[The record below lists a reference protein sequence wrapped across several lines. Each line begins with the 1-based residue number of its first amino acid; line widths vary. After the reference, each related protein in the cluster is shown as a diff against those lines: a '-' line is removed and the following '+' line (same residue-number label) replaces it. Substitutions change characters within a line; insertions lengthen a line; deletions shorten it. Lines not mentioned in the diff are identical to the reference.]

1 MPEVK
6 AGLEG
11 VAVGA
16 TAISDVDGIAG
27 KLIYRGIDIHE
38 LASKSTFEETAYLI
52 WFGKLPTRAQ
62 LDVLKAQL
70 AKEAPVAPGVID
82 ALKRLPAGVAPMDAL
97 RSAISLLHHYD
108 PDRDDNSIEAA
119 QRKAIRLTA
128 QTATVTAAIERMRR
142 GKEPI
147 SPDPTLG
154 YAANFV
160 WMLNG
165 EKPHETAARSLDIAL
180 ILHADH
186 GFNASTFAARVIT
199 STLTDIHSAITGAVG
214 CLKGPLHG
222 GANEAVMKTL
232 LEVQKKVAAGE
243 IKDIEDWTRKALAD
257 KKLLMGFGHRVY
269 KTEDPRATHLRR
281 MSMEL
286 CAQAGQPWWF
296 EWSSKMEEI
305 VKAEKG
311 LNPNVDFYSA
321 TVYYVLG
328 FPPDMY
334 TCLFAVARMNGWT
347 AHVIEQL
354 SNNRIIRP
362 ESEWIG
368 PNDVPYVPIEERG

>member
-1 MPEVK
+1 MPVVK

-62 LDVLKAQL
+62 LDVLKTQL

-362 ESEWIG
+362 ESDWIG
-368 PNDVPYVPIEERG
+368 PNDVPYVPIEERA

>member
-1 MPEVK
+1 VPEVK

-38 LASKSTFEETAYLI
+38 LASRSTFEETAYLI

-97 RSAISLLHHYD
+97 RSAVSLLHHYD

-147 SPDPTLG
+147 SPDPALS

-232 LEVQKKVAAGE
+232 LDVQKKVAAGE

-281 MSMEL
+281 MSKEL

-362 ESEWIG
+362 ESDWIG
-368 PNDVPYVPIEERG
+368 PDDVPYVPIEQRV

>member
-52 WFGKLPTRAQ
+52 WFGRLPTRAQ

-82 ALKRLPAGVAPMDAL
+82 AIKRLPPGVAPMDAL
-97 RSAISLLHHYD
+97 RSAVSLLHHYD

-281 MSMEL
+281 MSKEL

-362 ESEWIG
+362 ESDWIG
-368 PNDVPYVPIEERG
+368 PNDVPYVPIEERA

>member
-11 VAVGA
+11 IAVGS
-16 TAISDVDGIAG
+16 TAISAVDGIAG
-27 KLIYRGIDIHE
+27 KLIYRGIDIHD

-62 LDVLKAQL
+62 LEDLEAQL
-70 AKEAPVAPGVID
+70 AREAPVAPGVID
-82 ALKRLPAGVAPMDAL
+82 ALRRLPAGVAPMDAL
-97 RSAISLLHHYD
+97 RTAVSLLHHFD
-108 PDRDDNSIEAA
+108 PDGDDNSLPAA

-128 QTATVTAAIERMRR
+128 QTATVTAAIERLRR
-142 GKEPI
+142 GKEPVA
-147 SPDPTLG
+147 PDPSLS
-154 YAANFV
+154 YAANFI
-160 WMLNG
+160 WMLND
-165 EKPHETAARSLDIAL
+165 EKPHATATKSLDIAL

-232 LEVQKKVAAGE
+232 LAVKQQVDAGE
-243 IKDIEDWTRKALAD
+243 ITGIEQWTRQALAD

-281 MSMEL
+281 MSKEL

-334 TCLFAVARMNGWT
+334 TCLFSVARMSGWT

-354 SNNRIIRP
+354 GNNRIIRP

-368 PNDVPYVPIEERG
+368 LNDVPYVPIEERG

>member
-11 VAVGA
+11 IAVGA
-16 TAISDVDGIAG
+16 TAISDVDGLKG

-38 LASKSTFEETAYLI
+38 LAVKSTFEETAYLI

-62 LDVLKAQL
+62 LDGLKAQL

-82 ALKRLPAGVAPMDAL
+82 ALRKLPAGVAPMDAL
-97 RSAISLLHHYD
+97 RTAVSLLHHFD

-119 QRKAIRLTA
+119 QRKAVRLTA
-128 QTATVTAAIERMRR
+128 QTATVTAAIERLRK
-142 GKEPI
+142 GKEPVA
-147 SPDPTLG
+147 PDPALS

-165 EKPHETAARSLDIAL
+165 EKPHETATRSLDIAL

-232 LEVQKKVAAGE
+232 LDVKQQVDAGT
-243 IKDIEDWTRKALAD
+243 IKDIEQWTRQALAD

-281 MSMEL
+281 MSKEL
-286 CAQAGQPWWF
+286 CEQAGQPWWF
-296 EWSSKMEEI
+296 EWSWMMEQI

-334 TCLFAVARMNGWT
+334 TCLFAVARMSGWT

-354 SNNRIIRP
+354 GNNRIIRP

-368 PNDVPYVPIEERG
+368 LNDVPYVPIEERG

>member
-1 MPEVK
+1 VPEVK

-52 WFGKLPTRAQ
+52 WFGKLPTRPQ
-62 LDVLKAQL
+62 LEGLKAQL
-70 AKEAPVAPGVID
+70 AKEAPVDPAVLD
-82 ALKRLPAGVAPMDAL
+82 ELKRLPKDVAPMDAL
-97 RSAISLLHHYD
+97 RTAVSLLHHYD
-108 PDRDDNSIEAA
+108 PDKDDNTIEAA

-128 QTATVTAAIERMRR
+128 QTATVAAAIERLRK
-142 GKEPI
+142 GKDPVA
-147 SPDPTLG
+147 PDPSLT

-165 EKPHETAARSLDIAL
+165 EKPHETATRSLDIAL

-232 LEVQKKVAAGE
+232 LSVQKQIEKGE
-243 IKDIEDWTRKALAD
+243 VKDIEEWTRKALAD

-269 KTEDPRATHLRR
+269 KTDDPRSVMLRDVADKLGGEK
-281 MSMEL
+281 MEL
-286 CAQAGQPWWF
+286 ARYIEATAIKVLDELKPGRRLYTNVEFYAGIVMDSCGVPRELFTPTFAASRVIGWCTHILEQA
-296 EWSSKMEEI
+296 
-305 VKAEKG
+305 A
-311 LNPNVDFYSA
+311 D
-321 TVYYVLG
+321 
-328 FPPDMY
+328 
-334 TCLFAVARMNGWT
+334 
-347 AHVIEQL
+347 
-354 SNNRIIRP
+354 NRLIRP
-362 ESEWIG
+362 SARYAG
-368 PNDVPYVPIEERG
+368 PPPPQPVPDAS

>member
-38 LASKSTFEETAYLI
+38 LATKSTFEETAYLI
-52 WFGKLPTRAQ
+52 WFGKLPTRTQ
-62 LDVLKAQL
+62 LADLKAQL
-70 AKEAPVAPGVID
+70 AKEAAVDPAVLD
-82 ALKRLPAGVAPMDAL
+82 ELKRLPKDVAPMDAL
-97 RSAISLLHHYD
+97 RTAVSLLHHYD
-108 PDRDDNSIEAA
+108 PDKDDNTAAAA

-128 QTATVTAAIERMRR
+128 QTATVAAAIERLRK
-142 GKEPI
+142 GKDPVA
-147 SPDPTLG
+147 PDPSLT

-165 EKPHETAARSLDIAL
+165 EKPHETATRSLDIAL

-232 LEVQKKVAAGE
+232 LGVQKQIEQGE
-243 IKDIEDWTRKALAD
+243 VKDIEEWTRKALAD
-257 KKLLMGFGHRVY
+257 MKLLMGFGHRVY

-281 MSMEL
+281 MSKEL
-286 CAQAGQPWWF
+286 CAQAGQPQWY

-311 LNPNVDFYSA
+311 LNANVDFYSA
-321 TVYYVLG
+321 SVYYVLG

-334 TCLFAVARMNGWT
+334 TCLFAVARMSGWT

-368 PNDVPYVPIEERG
+368 PNNVPYVPIEERA

>member
-1 MPEVK
+1 VPEVK

>member
-1 MPEVK
+1 VPEVK

-11 VAVGA
+11 IAVGS

-38 LASKSTFEETAYLI
+38 LATKSTFEETAYLI
-52 WFGKLPTRAQ
+52 WFGKLPTRVQ
-62 LDVLKAQL
+62 LADLRAQL
-70 AKEAPVAPGVID
+70 ARESPVPPGVIEV
-82 ALKRLPAGVAPMDAL
+82 LRRLPAGVAPMDAL
-97 RSAISLLHHYD
+97 RTAVSLLHHFD
-108 PDRDDNSIEAA
+108 PDRDDNSLDAT
-119 QRKAIRLTA
+119 QKKAIRLTA
-128 QTATVTAAIERMRR
+128 QTATVTAAIERLRR
-142 GKEPI
+142 GKEPVA
-147 SPDPTLG
+147 PDPSLS
-154 YAANFV
+154 YPANFV

-165 EKPHETAARSLDIAL
+165 EKPHDTATKSLDIAL

-232 LEVQKKVAAGE
+232 LSVQRLIASGE
-243 IKDIEDWTRKALAD
+243 IKDIDDWTQKALAD

-281 MSMEL
+281 MSKEL
-286 CAQAGQPWWF
+286 CEQAGQPYWY
-296 EWSSKMEEI
+296 EWSARMEEI

-334 TCLFAVARMNGWT
+334 TCLFAVARMSGWT

-354 SNNRIIRP
+354 SHNRIIRP

-368 PNDVPYVPIEERG
+368 PNNVPYVPIEERV

>member
-52 WFGKLPTRAQ
+52 WFGKLPTRVQ
-62 LDVLKAQL
+62 LDGLKTQL

-97 RSAISLLHHYD
+97 RSAVSLLHHYD

-281 MSMEL
+281 MSKEL

-362 ESEWIG
+362 ESDWIG
-368 PNDVPYVPIEERG
+368 PNDVPYVPIEERA

>member
-281 MSMEL
+281 MSKEL
-286 CAQAGQPWWF
+286 CDQAGQPWWF